1 MFHYEHK
8 HEPLLPWRD
17 FLLHRV
23 ATSLALGLGVILASL
38 LAGILGYRIAGGMG
52 WLDAFLNAAMILG
65 GMGPGGRPARHRG
78 QGFRRDLCPVQWACR
93 DLCGWPA
100 IRTVC
105 TSDVASFSPGDR
117 PRGGRIVTRRF
128 ARPRDGNTG

>member
-1 MFHYEHK
+1 MFHYERK

-38 LAGILGYRIAGGMG
+38 LAGILGYRITGGMG

-65 GMGPGGRPARHRG
+65 GMGPVDALHTDGGKVFAAVYALYSGLVVIFVAGLLFAPFAHRMLHR
-78 QGFRRDLCPVQWACR
+78 FHLE
-93 DLCGWPA
+93 
-100 IRTVC
+100 T
-105 TSDVASFSPGDR
+105 
-117 PRGGRIVTRRF
+117 GRE
-128 ARPRDGNTG
+128 ADGS

>member
-1 MFHYEHK
+1 MFHYERK

-38 LAGILGYRIAGGMG
+38 LAGILGYRITGGMG

-65 GMGPGGRPARHRG
+65 GMGPVDALHTDGGKIFAAVYALYSGLVVIFVAGLLFAPFAHRMLHR
-78 QGFRRDLCPVQWACR
+78 FHLE
-93 DLCGWPA
+93 
-100 IRTVC
+100 T
-105 TSDVASFSPGDR
+105 
-117 PRGGRIVTRRF
+117 GRE
-128 ARPRDGNTG
+128 ADGS

>member
-23 ATSLALGLGVILASL
+23 ATSLALGLGVIGASL
-38 LAGILGYRIAGGMG
+38 LAGILGYRIAGDMG

-65 GMGPGGRPARHRG
+65 GMGPVDAMHTGGGKVFAAIYALYSGLVVIFVAGLLFAPFAHRMLHR
-78 QGFRRDLCPVQWACR
+78 FHLE
-93 DLCGWPA
+93 
-100 IRTVC
+100 T
-105 TSDVASFSPGDR
+105 
-117 PRGGRIVTRRF
+117 GRE
-128 ARPRDGNTG
+128 ADGS